1 MQYVKTFK
9 AVSREFIGDINVSEW
24 LSPVLKVFS
33 SQVLL
38 QIIGFG
44 ISILLIRQM
53 PKEDY
58 AIYTIFISLL
68 AILNILSDSGIVLG
82 FNALG
87 GKIWNDEKKFASL
100 LKTASFLRARITIL
114 AFAIA
119 GIYGMSILI
128 SQDSSSFEIFV
139 IIGSLLLIVSPE
151 IHKAFIQQALLLQ
164 KDVGNVQ
171 LLGIIHQG
179 MRLLLIIAVIFLV
192 KVDLT
197 IEWVLCITI
206 VSVWV
211 SFLFIL
217 RKSKHLRSSQ
227 AKINGEYKKVL
238 LHYIKINWHNAAFFS
253 FQGQISIFLIGIL
266 GSTTNLAE
274 LGALTRYGLIYTA
287 LTAFVTN
294 ILGPAFGKCQEKS
307 KLIKTFLS
315 TLVVILLFSLA
326 TLFVVY
332 LFPTYFLW
340 ILGEQYQQ
348 LSYEL
353 SLVFV
358 AGSIGFVSSTIFTLN
373 SYKGWIRFSRYF
385 EIPANI
391 LSLVLGVII
400 FDISTL
406 EGVLYL
412 SIVGASTN
420 LLLYTANSFAG
431 FRYFDKALRL

>member
-9 AVSREFIGDINVSEW
+9 AVSREFIGDINFSEW

-151 IHKAFIQQALLLQ
+151 IHKAFIQHALLLQ
-164 KDVGNVQ
+164 EDVGNVQ
-171 LLGIIHQG
+171 LVGTLQQG
-179 MRLLLIIAVIFLV
+179 MRLLVIIAVLVLV

-197 IEWVLCITI
+197 LEWVVCITI

-211 SFLFIL
+211 SLLFLL
-217 RKSKHLRSSQ
+217 RKRKH
-227 AKINGEYKKVL
+227 
-238 LHYIKINWHNAAFFS
+238 
-253 FQGQISIFLIGIL
+253 
-266 GSTTNLAE
+266 
-274 LGALTRYGLIYTA
+274 
-287 LTAFVTN
+287 
-294 ILGPAFGKCQEKS
+294 
-307 KLIKTFLS
+307 
-315 TLVVILLFSLA
+315 
-326 TLFVVY
+326 
-332 LFPTYFLW
+332 
-340 ILGEQYQQ
+340 
-348 LSYEL
+348 
-353 SLVFV
+353 
-358 AGSIGFVSSTIFTLN
+358 
-373 SYKGWIRFSRYF
+373 
-385 EIPANI
+385 
-391 LSLVLGVII
+391 
-400 FDISTL
+400 
-406 EGVLYL
+406 
-412 SIVGASTN
+412 
-420 LLLYTANSFAG
+420 
-431 FRYFDKALRL
+431 